1 MQRLD
6 ALNFSGAQ
14 CFLDQ
19 ELWVN
24 WNQSGLPSWAAE
36 QTAGCRP
43 SSAELSAQL
52 AVG

>member
-1 MQRLD
+1 MQRLY
-6 ALNFSGAQ
+6 ALIFSGSQ
-14 CFLDQ
+14 CFLDE

-24 WNQSGLPSWAAE
+24 WTQSELPSWAAE

-43 SSAELSAQL
+43 GSAELSAQL